1 MKKYIILLCIMGGVF
16 FLTSCLEEYLDK
28 APESGLTEAEVFS
41 KFENAKKF
49 FDHVYNPNTNDN
61 GGVYYSSE
69 LRITAKGS
77 LDYDC
82 VTDFCDA
89 GRVMWWA
96 YHKWGPLGDNNVHFG
111 PMLPAHFKNIR
122 KANMFLKFVKV
133 EKTLKDGQQE
143 DIDDLIAQAHF
154 VRGFCHFEVF
164 RLWGP
169 MPYITAPIGPDD
181 QWDIPRLT
189 AKEMLLR
196 VAADMDTAVTFF
208 EKAGKM
214 RRDPLP
220 GQVGH
225 LNAPDQKIPNGV
237 TAKAYKA
244 RALLY
249 AASPLNN
256 PANNTDDWAAAA
268 VANWDAIKLAE
279 QYGYDLLSPADYTQ
293 NYFGVQYSNEMLWG
307 DYYGSV
313 RYNTGITKQPY
324 NGVFCNHKTN
334 NSGLCPTQSTVDMWE
349 TKWGDPLNTQAD
361 RDAATALGH
370 YYEQNPFVNR
380 DPRFYIDI
388 IYNGAPIPGYG
399 TAKIYFEMVN
409 GVQTWGELVDPAY
422 AGITRTGYYVRKI
435 WGGQSIKNNISVL
448 TTCAM
453 IRLGE
458 LYLNYAEAANEA
470 HGPTTPAPGASMT
483 AVDAV
488 NFIRNGGTST
498 TGHAVTRWS
507 TDELAP
513 VQTRFTADKALMR
526 DRIKNERNVEL
537 SWEGHYYYDI
547 RRWKDAPRTMAGP
560 LMGNMPE
567 KLQEGTYDPAVY
579 PTGFKYTR
587 LPLSDDRQCRWYDAK
602 YYLPFTSADYYKM
615 RNFDPGQVW

>member
-1 MKKYIILLCIMGGVF
+1 MKRYITLFLLYLGGVF

-28 APESGLTEAEVFS
+28 APESGLTESEVFA

-49 FDHVYNPNTNDN
+49 FDIVYNPNTDNN
-61 GGVYYSSE
+61 GGVFYSSE
-69 LRITAKGS
+69 LSITAKGS

-89 GRVMWWA
+89 GRVMWWQ

-122 KANMFLKFVKV
+122 RANMFIQNV
-133 EKTLKDGQQE
+133 EKKKSLKDGKPE
-143 DIDDLIAQAHF
+143 EIDDLIAQAHF

-169 MPYITAPIGPDD
+169 MPYITKPIGPDD
-181 QWDIPRLT
+181 QWDIPRLP
-189 AKEMLLR
+189 AVEMLR
-196 VAADMDTAVTFF
+196 KVAADMDTAVTYF

-214 RRDPLP
+214 RRDAGP
-220 GQVGH
+220 GQAGH

-237 TAKAYKA
+237 TAQAYKA

-256 PANNTDDWAAAA
+256 LDNDIQIWKDAATAS
-268 VANWDAIKLAE
+268 WEAIKVAE
-279 QYGYDLLSPADYTQ
+279 QYQYALLTAPEYTK
-293 NYFGVQYSNEMLWG
+293 NYVGVTYSNEMLWG
-307 DYYGSV
+307 HYYGQV

-334 NSGLCPTQSTVDMWE
+334 NSGLCPTQGTVDMWE

-370 YYEQNPFVNR
+370 YNEQNPFVDR
-380 DPRFYIDI
+380 DPRFYLDI

-399 TAKIYFEMVN
+399 TANIYFEMVD
-409 GVQTWGELVDPAY
+409 GVQKFAELVDPAY

-435 WGGQSIKNNISVL
+435 WGGQSVKNNIAVE
-448 TTCAM
+448 TTCPM
-453 IRLGE
+453 IRFGE

-470 HGPTTPAPGASMT
+470 YGPNTAAPGANMT
-483 AVDAV
+483 AVEAI
-488 NFIRNGGTST
+488 NKIRG
-498 TGHAVTRWS
+498 RWTPS
-507 TDELAP
+507 ELAP
-513 VQTRFTADKALMR
+513 VQSRFATNAETFR
-526 DRIKNERNVEL
+526 PRIRNERNVEL

-547 RRWKDAPRTMAGP
+547 RRWKTAPVSMAGP
-560 LMGNMPE
+560 LIGNMPE
-567 KLQEGTYDPAVY
+567 KVPVSAEY
-579 PTGFKYTR
+579 PTGFKFTR
-587 LPLSDDRQCRWYDAK
+587 LPLSDDRQSRWFDAK

-615 RNFDPGQVW
+615 KNFDPGQVW